1 MGGLCCSV
9 NFYHALKKLSTADT
23 EQNYRAAA
31 SSTGQGVQEQ
41 GSLSVADCDA
51 RVASVGVANSV
62 EECHPDVRLR
72 VIDVGGHS
80 GPITG
85 LMLAEMSKDGLGSE
99 QAGAGNLLTALVRE
113 AVEC

>member
-62 EECHPDVRLR
+62 D
-72 VIDVGGHS
+72 
-80 GPITG
+80 
-85 LMLAEMSKDGLGSE
+85 
-99 QAGAGNLLTALVRE
+99 TALKK
-113 AVEC
+113 AILT